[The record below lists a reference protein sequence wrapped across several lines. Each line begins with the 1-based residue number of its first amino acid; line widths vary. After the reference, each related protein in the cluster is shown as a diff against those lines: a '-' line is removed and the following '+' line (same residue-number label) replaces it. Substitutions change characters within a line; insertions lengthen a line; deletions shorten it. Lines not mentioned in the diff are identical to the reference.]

1 MADMDEV
8 VEVLEKLVSKFEDS
22 SFFTSSETIY
32 DLLERICDRLDDI
45 RETLNEI
52 SSKLDSIGD

>member
-1 MADMDEV
+1 MADMDDV
-8 VEVLEKLVSKFEDS
+8 VQALEKLASKFEDS
-22 SFFTSSETIY
+22 SFFSSSDSIY